1 MIKEY
6 IEDICEELN
15 ISVPEVSFDTSN
27 FRTKTMMAYCDG
39 KTIFIKPS
47 DKPNPDQ
54 LFAIAHEL
62 RHLWQ
67 LQEDE
72 DYYFHSYKTADEID
86 NESYNLQIAEVDAN
100 AFASVIMNDWFGL
113 QPLYNG
119 LSNKVVSAIKDRI
132 VYFILSN

>member
-6 IEDICEELN
+6 IEDVCEELN
-15 ISVPEVSFDTSN
+15 ILVPEVYYNTSN
-27 FRTKTMMAYCDG
+27 FRTQTMMAYCDG

-67 LQEDE
+67 MQEDE
-72 DYYFHSYKTADEID
+72 DYYFHNYKSVNETD
-86 NESYNLQIAEVDAN
+86 NETYNLQIAEVDAN
-100 AFASVIMNDWFGL
+100 AFASVIMIDWFGL
-113 QPLYNG
+113 QPLYHG
-119 LSNKVVSAIKDRI
+119 MSDKVVAAIKHHI
-132 VYFILSN
+132 TLLI